1 MNKEDVKQKVT
12 DALPY
17 IAVFGISA
25 LAVYGVTKIV
35 KTMKDMDFP
44 LDFGYDPHL
53 SSMFGD
59 KK

>member
-35 KTMKDMDFP
+35 KTIRGLDFP
-44 LDFGYDPHL
+44 LDMNYMKSEIDWDNFC
-53 SSMFGD
+53 
-59 KK
+59 

>member
-1 MNKEDVKQKVT
+1 MNKDNVKQKVV

-35 KTMKDMDFP
+35 KTVKGLDFP
-44 LDFGYDPHL
+44 LNFDYSRSEIDWDNF
-53 SSMFGD
+53 S
-59 KK
+59 